1 VWQID
6 LGLGAGLRPA
16 RGRIWATRPVFRV
29 VDGGHGAAEVY
40 EQLASSA
47 GKVSARALA
56 AALGRS
62 PTTVTVH
69 LQELASWG
77 LAVGGGRG
85 GWVLGPADPDE
96 LASRLGAAE
105 LVAAQVARFRAER
118 EAWWR

>member
-1 VWQID
+1 
-6 LGLGAGLRPA
+6 
-16 RGRIWATRPVFRV
+16 VFRV

-77 LAVGGGRG
+77 GAVGGGRG